1 MNRKQNITDHNTRQ
15 IINDRRKGLNP
26 GQHVLNS
33 AGILNRRT
41 CTGTETR
48 GGSSATTSY
57 PVSDV
62 NSKLLNDESRSG
74 IRRIQ

>member
-1 MNRKQNITDHNTRQ
+1 MNRKLNITDHNTRQ

-33 AGILNRRT
+33 AGILNRRMYVPKQVEAHLLLRAPT
-41 CTGTETR
+41 
-48 GGSSATTSY
+48 
-57 PVSDV
+57 VSVV
-62 NSKLLNDESRSG
+62 NSKLLKGESRSG